1 MAVFDGK
8 KIARSIAAAYIVVN
22 YNHAIYKSIFP
33 LFSSKSSKCSEIH
46 CNRSLFNRRVISS
59 IYVTYKILSILQY
72 AITEQ
77 SLFNMKSLRK
87 LVREPGESLTTVN
100 NIIGRTRQTALN
112 LRDHSL
118 IYPAFAGTRE
128 QDSVVT
134 SCRG

>member
-1 MAVFDGK
+1 MVTE
-8 KIARSIAAAYIVVN
+8 
-22 YNHAIYKSIFP
+22 
-33 LFSSKSSKCSEIH
+33 SE
-46 CNRSLFNRRVISS
+46 LE
-59 IYVTYKILSILQY
+59 

-87 LVREPGESLTTVN
+87 LVREPGEPLTTVN

-118 IYPAFAGTRE
+118 IWPAFAGTRE

-134 SCRG
+134 SFRG